1 MADVE
6 TTRALLGAIISRP
19 KLSDKLLGKP
29 PFRFLHDVVM
39 NVAKATGFG
48 SGLYSG
54 DELDSKAKRDKAGKI
69 AFLNKIIACVG
80 IVGGSP
86 VDVNP
91 SKIVAGREA
100 DKTNNF
106 LQELARVAADAD
118 TDSDAAV
125 QRALAGE
132 QPGDGPPARKGGG
145 GGGGEGKGDDGAAA

>member
-80 IVGGSP
+80 IVEGGA

-100 DKTNNF
+100 EKTN
-106 LQELARVAADAD
+106 R
-118 TDSDAAV
+118 
-125 QRALAGE
+125 
-132 QPGDGPPARKGGG
+132 
-145 GGGGEGKGDDGAAA
+145 